1 MKKRNLLDKL
11 RYNYLLKKR
20 AKKYGKKEKEVSKAE
35 KYSNLGMK
43 VILYGFGGAILWAG
57 FAPID
62 KGVSVPG
69 WIITEGQRK
78 SVQHQTGG
86 VIEKILVKEGD
97 HVHQGDVVIRL
108 NQVNPEANAKAI
120 EAIVAQLEHKLEML
134 EKSIRSKRQQIGS
147 MGKQISNL
155 RPLTKDGHYPV
166 NRVLELERNL
176 NQIENSLITEIGE
189 LNQTKKQID
198 EQQARLAPHTYELAM
213 TEIKAPISGDVV
225 NLQVFTEGGVLQQG
239 QKIMDIVPKHLPLVA
254 EGQLPVHLIDK
265 VKVGMEVEMVFSAL
279 NQNTTPHIPGKLI
292 MVGQDRVI
300 DEKTGEPHYKVL
312 AEVTDEGMGM
322 LKDNVIK
329 PGMPVEL
336 FVITGERTVL
346 SYIFKPIMDRAY
358 SSMRED

>member
-11 RYNYLLKKR
+11 RYHYLKKQR
-20 AKKYGKKEKEVSKAE
+20 NKKYPKKEEVSKAE
-35 KYSNLGMK
+35 KYSNIGMK
-43 VILYGFGGAILWAG
+43 VITFGFGGAILWAAT
-57 FAPID
+57 APID

-86 VIEKILVKEGD
+86 LVEKIMVKEGD
-97 HVHQGDVVIRL
+97 HVHQGDVLIKL

-120 EAIVAQLEHKLEML
+120 EAIVAQLGHKMEML
-134 EKSIRSKRQQIGS
+134 EKSTKSKRQQIGS
-147 MGKQISNL
+147 IGKQISNL

-166 NRVLELERNL
+166 NRLLELERSL
-176 NQIENSLITEIGE
+176 NQIENSLISEIGD

-198 EQQARLAPHTYELAM
+198 EQQARLAPHTYELEM
-213 TEIKAPISGDVV
+213 TEIKAPISGDVI
-225 NLQVFTEGGVLQQG
+225 NLQVFTEGGVIQQG

-254 EGQLPVHLIDK
+254 EGQVPVHLVDK
-265 VKVGMEVEMVFSAL
+265 IKVGMPIEMVFSAL

-292 MVGQDRVI
+292 MVGEDRII

-312 AEVTDEGMGM
+312 AEVTPEGMIM
-322 LKDNVIK
+322 LNDNVIK
-329 PGMPVEL
+329 AGMPVEM
-336 FVITGERTVL
+336 FIITGERTVL